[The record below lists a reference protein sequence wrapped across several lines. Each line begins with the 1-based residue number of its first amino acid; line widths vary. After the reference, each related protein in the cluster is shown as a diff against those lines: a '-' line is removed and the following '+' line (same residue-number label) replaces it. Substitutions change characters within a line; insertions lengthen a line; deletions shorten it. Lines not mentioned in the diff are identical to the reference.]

1 MSIEIFRPNENP
13 FGLSYEDHIKNFWV
27 FTCKLP
33 KNKNPAIDNNGQKDE
48 IANQNS
54 NSPVFYLN
62 SSDKGD
68 QLVERTCRV
77 PTGKGIFIPAISVE
91 VSDKEVPNSSVDDLK
106 RIAKK
111 DQDNVNDLSVKLDGI
126 EVNDIR
132 SFRTPTNGFQLEFPQ
147 NAIFP
152 VSEGTCQAVAD
163 GFYLITKPP
172 SPGTHTIEVKGNVSH
187 DDENIVDPQFS
198 LNVKYTL
205 EVQ

>member
-111 DQDNVNDLSVKLDGI
+111 DQDNVNNLSVKLDGI

-152 VSEGTCQAVAD
+152 VSEGTSQAVAD

-172 SPGTHTIEVKGNVSH
+172 STGTHTIEVKGSVSH